1 MILKRRD
8 LLKLPL
14 AASGLLAT
22 GAQAQPTCATDG
34 TPAQFIPK
42 KAADPQAADKD
53 LEKFPKCPY
62 CGMDRR
68 QFHHSRM
75 LLQYSD
81 DLPDGVCSLHCAA
94 ISLAVNVDREPKT
107 IWVADN
113 ASSAEIKPL
122 LVVDQATFLVG
133 SRIRAVMS
141 RRSKVAYGSEAAA
154 RAAMAENGGE
164 LANFDQALLA
174 AYTDM
179 SQDVAMIRKSREE
192 RRQRA
197 AGRAHG

>member
-1 MILKRRD
+1 
-8 LLKLPL
+8 
-14 AASGLLAT
+14 
-22 GAQAQPTCATDG
+22 
-34 TPAQFIPK
+34 
-42 KAADPQAADKD
+42 
-53 LEKFPKCPY
+53 
-62 CGMDRR
+62 MDRR

>member
-1 MILKRRD
+1 MNRRD
-8 LLKLPL
+8 VLKL
-14 AASGLLAT
+14 SLAT
-22 GAQAQPTCATDG
+22 AGLATAATAHAQSCATDG

-42 KAADPQAADKD
+42 KAADPKAHEND

-68 QFHHSRM
+68 QYHHSRM
-75 LLQYSD
+75 LIQYSD

-94 ISLAVNVDREPKT
+94 ISLAVNVDREPKR

-113 ASSAEIKPL
+113 ASTAEIKPL
-122 LVVDQATFLVG
+122 IDVDQATFLIG
-133 SRIRAVMS
+133 SQIKGVMS
-141 RRSKVAYGSEAAA
+141 KRSKVAYGSETAA
-154 RAAMAENGGE
+154 RAAMAANGGE
-164 LANFDQALLA
+164 LGRFDQALLA

-179 SQDVAMIRKSREE
+179 SQDVSMIRKVREE

-197 AGRAHG
+197 ATQRQG

>member
-1 MILKRRD
+1 MNRRD
-8 LLKLPL
+8 LLKISL
-14 AASGLLAT
+14 ASTGLLAT
-22 GAQAQPTCATDG
+22 AAQAQPSCATDG

-42 KAADPQAADKD
+42 KAADPRPAEND

-94 ISLAVNVDREPKT
+94 ISLAVNVDREPKS

-113 ASSAEIKPL
+113 ASAAEIKPL
-122 LVVDQATFLVG
+122 LGVDQATFLIG
-133 SRIRAVMS
+133 SRIKGVMS

-154 RAAMAENGGE
+154 RAAMAENGGD
-164 LANFDQALLA
+164 LGNFEQALLA

-179 SQDVAMIRKSREE
+179 SQDVAMIRRSREE

-197 AGRAHG
+197 ARPQG

>member
-1 MILKRRD
+1 MNRRD
-8 LLKLPL
+8 LLKLSL
-14 AASGLLAT
+14 VSTGLLAT
-22 GAQAQPTCATDG
+22 NAQAQPSCATDG
-34 TPAQFIPK
+34 TPAQFMPK
-42 KAADPQAADKD
+42 KAADPRPNEND

-75 LLQYSD
+75 LLQFSD

-94 ISLAVNVDREPKT
+94 ISLAVNVDREPKN

-113 ASSAEIKPL
+113 ASTAEIKPL
-122 LVVDQATFLVG
+122 LVVDQATFLIG
-133 SRIRAVMS
+133 SRIKPVMS
-141 RRSKVAYGSEAAA
+141 KRSKVAYGGEAAA
-154 RAAMAENGGE
+154 RAAMAEYGGE
-164 LANFDQALLA
+164 LLDFNQALLA

-179 SQDVAMIRKSREE
+179 SQDVVIIRKSREE

-197 AGRAHG
+197 AGRQGG

>member
-1 MILKRRD
+1 VNRRD
-8 LLKLPL
+8 LLKISL
-14 AASGLLAT
+14 ASTGLLAT
-22 GAQAQPTCATDG
+22 AAQAQPSCATDG

-42 KAADPQAADKD
+42 KAADPRPAEND

-94 ISLAVNVDREPKT
+94 ISLAVNVDREPKS

-113 ASSAEIKPL
+113 ASAAEIKPL
-122 LVVDQATFLVG
+122 LEVDQATFLIG
-133 SRIRAVMS
+133 SRIKGVMS

-154 RAAMAENGGE
+154 RAAMAENGGD
-164 LANFDQALLA
+164 LGNFEQALLA

-179 SQDVAMIRKSREE
+179 SQDVAMIRRSREE

-197 AGRAHG
+197 ARPQG

>member
-1 MILKRRD
+1 MNRRD
-8 LLKLPL
+8 LLKISL
-14 AASGLLAT
+14 ASTGLLAT
-22 GAQAQPTCATDG
+22 AAQAQPSCATDG

-42 KAADPQAADKD
+42 KAADPRPAEND

-94 ISLAVNVDREPKT
+94 ISLAVNVDREPKS

-113 ASSAEIKPL
+113 ASAAEIKPL
-122 LVVDQATFLVG
+122 LEVDQATFLIG
-133 SRIRAVMS
+133 SRIKGVMS

-154 RAAMAENGGE
+154 RAAMAENGGD
-164 LANFDQALLA
+164 LGNFEQALLA

-179 SQDVAMIRKSREE
+179 SQDVAMIRRSREE

-197 AGRAHG
+197 ARPQG

>member
-1 MILKRRD
+1 MIVNRRN
-8 LLKLPL
+8 LLKLSL
-14 AASGLLAT
+14 ASSGLLAT
-22 GAQAQPTCATDG
+22 GARAQTACATDG

-42 KAADPQAADKD
+42 KAADPRPFEND

-94 ISLAVNVDREPKT
+94 ISLAVNVDREPKN

-122 LVVDQATFLVG
+122 LVVDQATFLIG
-133 SRIRAVMS
+133 SRVKAVMS

-154 RAAMAENGGE
+154 RAAMAEYGGE
-164 LANFDQALLA
+164 IANFDQALLA
-174 AYTDM
+174 AYSDM

-197 AGRAHG
+197 AGRPHG

>member
-1 MILKRRD
+1 MNRRD
-8 LLKLPL
+8 VLKL
-14 AASGLLAT
+14 SLAT
-22 GAQAQPTCATDG
+22 AGLATAATAHAQSCATDG

-42 KAADPQAADKD
+42 KAADPKAYEND

-68 QFHHSRM
+68 QYHHSRM
-75 LLQYSD
+75 LIQYSD
-81 DLPDGVCSLHCAA
+81 NLPDGVCSLHCAA

-113 ASSAEIKPL
+113 ASNAEIKPL
-122 LVVDQATFLVG
+122 IDVDQATFLIG
-133 SRIRAVMS
+133 SQIKGVMS
-141 RRSKVAYGSEAAA
+141 KRSKVAYGSETAA
-154 RAAMAENGGE
+154 RAAMAANGGE
-164 LANFDQALLA
+164 LGRFDQALLA

-179 SQDVAMIRKSREE
+179 SQDVSMIRKVREE

-197 AGRAHG
+197 ATQRQG